1 MRRRWNLSFFL
12 SLSPFFILVPA
23 LFLSLSSP
31 LLPPLLSLLLL
42 VLFLL
47 CLARTRGL
55 LFWGNKACLIEEGE
69 GEGQR
74 GGARDEG
81 GGVRGQDSSTTRGAE
96 PSAARRTC
104 ASAAVLS
111 RVESWAMTPSAAW
124 SRPADAAWERNTDSA
139 TGGAS
144 LNRVASADAPRVS
157 AEGQRY
163 SASSALRAAPA
174 PPWRGTDGLAEGAM
188 TGPRCLSA
196 SAAQIQARPPPP
208 DPMRITGLLMIIMI
222 NDNDYDDYNMIVTII
237 IKL

>member
-1 MRRRWNLSFFL
+1 MQNSSLFLALSSFPSFSSSPPASPSPLPSPPPSPPLPFVPRIRRGFSFVVGHRVRRRWNLSFFL

-81 GGVRGQDSSTTRGAE
+81 GGGPGPRLLNDERRRAKRGAADLRFGCSSE
-96 PSAARRTC
+96 PRGILGHDSLRRLE
-104 ASAAVLS
+104 SPGRRRLGKEHGLGDRRSFPQQS
-111 RVESWAMTPSAAW
+111 R
-124 SRPADAAWERNTDSA
+124 
-139 TGGAS
+139 
-144 LNRVASADAPRVS
+144 
-157 AEGQRY
+157 
-163 SASSALRAAPA
+163 LR
-174 PPWRGTDGLAEGAM
+174 
-188 TGPRCLSA
+188 
-196 SAAQIQARPPPP
+196 
-208 DPMRITGLLMIIMI
+208 
-222 NDNDYDDYNMIVTII
+222 
-237 IKL
+237 